1 MSAGVGRF
9 TGVARLLHWTMAALI
24 LAMLFIGAG
33 MVATVA
39 PAHDVLFAWHKPL
52 GALVLVL
59 AAVRLLWRLGHRPP
73 PLPADLPRLQ
83 ALAAKASHVALYLL
97 MFAVPLAG
105 WATLSSGGLPASLL
119 GGLVLPALTAADPA
133 LFAVLRPL
141 HRVLAYALFA
151 LVLVHLAAALYH
163 GLVRRDGVL
172 RAMLGWERRTDA
184 APDPL
189 QGPIEPAP

>member
-1 MSAGVGRF
+1 MSARGERF
-9 TGVARLLHWTMAALI
+9 TGVARLLHWTMAALV

-83 ALAAKASHVALYLL
+83 ALAAKGSHVVLYVL

-105 WATLSSGGLPASLL
+105 WATLSSGGLPASLV
-119 GGLVLPALTAADPA
+119 GGLVLPAITDADPA

-151 LVLVHLAAALYH
+151 LVLVHLAAALHH

-172 RAMLGWERRTDA
+172 RAMLGWERTS
-184 APDPL
+184 
-189 QGPIEPAP
+189 EPAPGADPVPVEPAP